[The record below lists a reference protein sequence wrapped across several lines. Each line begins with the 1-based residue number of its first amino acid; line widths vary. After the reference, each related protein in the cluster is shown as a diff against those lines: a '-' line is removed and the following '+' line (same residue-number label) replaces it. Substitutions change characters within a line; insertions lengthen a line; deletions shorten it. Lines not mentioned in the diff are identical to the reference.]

1 MRKKSHVTVQKWV
14 DSISL
19 AAHEEDNN
27 VLGAESEKQIKRD
40 CDNSE
45 LNAEQPSTSSVVSE
59 ESTGA
64 GVKGKL
70 TEICNK
76 LNVNEK
82 LKSKKVQE
90 FKNLLAKTTQKIK
103 DKNNKAEVNMEQH
116 EKEEEIK
123 DEVQKEE
130 EVEIVEDINEKNTEI
145 DRTKRCH
152 LSTLGRSVSESPR
165 PPPRTRRLTDI
176 GRSFSVAQDNE
187 LPNDSS
193 DNLIYD
199 DPDDDT
205 SLAIPSPNT
214 SPSNSQ
220 LNRNLS
226 GLRPPERPLRM
237 HTVSEGH
244 YSPHVL
250 PKNQLLR
257 DCSFQVRRKFLIYFS
272 RQRNNYFSIY
282 LFSLMKVTA
291 RVLKVCWSN
300 ANQMLKQF

>member
-1 MRKKSHVTVQKWV
+1 MRKKSTVQTVQKWV

-19 AAHEEDNN
+19 AVDEDK
-27 VLGAESEKQIKRD
+27 VEGAESEKQIN

-45 LNAEQPSTSSVVSE
+45 LNAGQQPSTSSE
-59 ESTGA
+59 ESTT

-103 DKNNKAEVNMEQH
+103 NKKVEVKMD
-116 EKEEEIK
+116 EKEEEI
-123 DEVQKEE
+123 VKEE
-130 EVEIVEDINEKNTEI
+130 ENDKNEENVEEINENNTEI
-145 DRTKRCH
+145 RRCH

-176 GRSFSVAQDNE
+176 GRSFSVAHDNE
-187 LPNDSS
+187 LPTTDSS
-193 DNLIYD
+193 ENLIYD
-199 DPDDDT
+199 ADDDT
-205 SLAIPSPNT
+205 SIAIASPNIT
-214 SPSNSQ
+214 SPSVMSNSQ
-220 LNRNLS
+220 LDRNLF

-257 DCSFQVRRKFLIYFS
+257 DCSFQVRKF
-272 RQRNNYFSIY
+272 
-282 LFSLMKVTA
+282 
-291 RVLKVCWSN
+291 
-300 ANQMLKQF
+300 

>member
-1 MRKKSHVTVQKWV
+1 MRKKSTVQTVQKWV

-19 AAHEEDNN
+19 GVDEEDNK
-27 VLGAESEKQIKRD
+27 AESEKQIN

-45 LNAEQPSTSSVVSE
+45 LNVGEQPSTSSE
-59 ESTGA
+59 EPTT

-103 DKNNKAEVNMEQH
+103 EKNKVEVKMEQNE
-116 EKEEEIK
+116 EKIVNEDEKSVEEEEEI
-123 DEVQKEE
+123 
-130 EVEIVEDINEKNTEI
+130 NESNTEI
-145 DRTKRCH
+145 RRCH
-152 LSTLGRSVSESPR
+152 LGTLGRSVSESPR

-176 GRSFSVAQDNE
+176 GRSFSVAHDNE
-187 LPNDSS
+187 LPTNDSS

-199 DPDDDT
+199 VDDDT
-205 SLAIPSPNT
+205 SLAIPSPKDS
-214 SPSNSQ
+214 SPSVMSNSQ
-220 LNRNLS
+220 LDRNLS
-226 GLRPPERPLRM
+226 GLRPPERRM

-257 DCSFQVRRKFLIYFS
+257 DCSFQVS
-272 RQRNNYFSIY
+272 D
-282 LFSLMKVTA
+282 LF
-291 RVLKVCWSN
+291 
-300 ANQMLKQF
+300 